1 MFNEEVNGLD
11 SNFYNINTGTIQGS
25 ILDPILCAL
34 FDLTDLS
41 TLADDNFALTWHTCK
56 QTVKI
61 QMQIQTWTDYNLVE
75 RVRSKSKWSN
85 CFIKKDTHPVEITL
99 NDVIIKSIPHMNIL
113 GVCFDF
119 KLAYVFMYSKSNQQ
133 RQHNSTPRNQVYKK
147 NTSQA
152 QKFCN

>member
-1 MFNEEVNGLD
+1 MKCLFGLIQIWLKQRMFNEEVNGLN

-99 NDVIIKSIPHMNIL
+99 NDVIINQSLNEHTWSIFWLQTRICL
-113 GVCFDF
+113 
-119 KLAYVFMYSKSNQQ
+119 YV
-133 RQHNSTPRNQVYKK
+133 
-147 NTSQA
+147 
-152 QKFCN
+152 